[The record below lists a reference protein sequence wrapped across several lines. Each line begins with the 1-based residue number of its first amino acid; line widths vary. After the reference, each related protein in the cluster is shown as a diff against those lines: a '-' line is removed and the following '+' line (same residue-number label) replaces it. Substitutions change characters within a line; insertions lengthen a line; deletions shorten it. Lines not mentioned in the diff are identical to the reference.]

1 MEEKPK
7 KPPIEMDAD
16 DFSAMLREHLGV
28 EGEPAVET
36 TGDATPAKDDKTPLV
51 KEAIV
56 EKVAEKAD
64 EKAEQTDLQKALAT
78 IANLETK
85 VAGLESRGTTTERRG
100 AEPSVE
106 SDEVLPG
113 VRLPKDRS
121 KWPIKIGRED
131 LLRLK
136 WNEDP
141 AEAMNVLANA
151 FYSFVLDT
159 IPAVSSEL
167 IAGSRRA
174 EEVAAGRVSS
184 FFGLFPDLKGFDD
197 LLEVVERGA
206 RKDGI
211 AARFQ
216 GEDYSR
222 EVGKRTR
229 TQIAKLRGITLEQ
242 YESALT
248 AQNKGGARTTS
259 RAVSPSGGVR
269 TPSPRATESEREFN
283 DMVDN
288 K

>member
-1 MEEKPK
+1 
-7 KPPIEMDAD
+7 MDVTE
-16 DFSAMLREHLGV
+16 FNAMLREHLGV
-28 EGEPAVET
+28 EGEPTVET
-36 TGDATPAKDDKTPLV
+36 GESV
-51 KEAIV
+51 V
-56 EKVAEKAD
+56 EKVVEKVEPVV
-64 EKAEQTDLQKALAT
+64 EKIEPAKVVEKVEQTDLQKALAT

-85 VAGLESRGTTTERRG
+85 VAGLESRGTTTERRA

-106 SDEVLPG
+106 SVEVLPG
-113 VRLPKDRS
+113 VHLPKDRS
-121 KWPIKIGRED
+121 KWPIKLGRED

-159 IPAVSSEL
+159 IPTVSQEL

-174 EEVAAGRVSS
+174 EEAATGRVSS

-206 RKDGI
+206 RKEGI
-211 AARFQ
+211 ATRFQ

-269 TPSPRATESEREFN
+269 PTTPRATESEKEFN
-283 DMVDN
+283 DMLER
-288 K
+288 